1 MTDKENKRDKY
12 DIELPASIIE
22 SFARFLN
29 PEIRKYY
36 DSEQGQQEFG
46 LYNKSWGKEQ
56 KSGQSKPNQVKWK
69 CKNPQPEE
77 GILCPRKIIA
87 QNS

>member
-1 MTDKENKRDKY
+1 MADKENRRDKY

-22 SFARFLN
+22 SFARFLV

-36 DSEQGQQEFG
+36 DSEQGQQEFR

>member
-1 MTDKENKRDKY
+1 MADKEIKRDKY

-22 SFARFLN
+22 SFARFLV

-36 DSEQGQQEFG
+36 DSEQGQQEFR

-56 KSGQSKPNQVKWK
+56 KSGQSKPNQVK
-69 CKNPQPEE
+69 
-77 GILCPRKIIA
+77 
-87 QNS
+87 